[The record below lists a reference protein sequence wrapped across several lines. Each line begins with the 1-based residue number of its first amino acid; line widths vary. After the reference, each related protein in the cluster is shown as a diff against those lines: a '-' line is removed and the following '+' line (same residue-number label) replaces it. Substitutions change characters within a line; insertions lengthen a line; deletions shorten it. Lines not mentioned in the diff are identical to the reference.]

1 MTETRVCIKG
11 NGMKHYNVTHN
22 WRTVASFALR
32 RILLFPAPLRFV
44 SDSSSYMR
52 AASVSIDGADDTRRN
67 AVYCSFS
74 RGGWPLVHAD
84 PVVPFEIEAHLDR
97 FDPKLNLS
105 DSFVLTYAFGFC
117 TFFLLFF
124 LQIFL
129 FYTLRGG
136 GGGIIYQKLIDNR
149 LYDLSVLL

>member
-1 MTETRVCIKG
+1 
-11 NGMKHYNVTHN
+11 
-22 WRTVASFALR
+22 
-32 RILLFPAPLRFV
+32 
-44 SDSSSYMR
+44 MR

-74 RGGWPLVHAD
+74 RGGWLVHAD

-117 TFFLLFF
+117 TFFLLFC

>member
-11 NGMKHYNVTHN
+11 NGMKHYIVTHN

-74 RGGWPLVHAD
+74 RGGWPLV
-84 PVVPFEIEAHLDR
+84 FEIEAHLDR

-105 DSFVLTYAFGFC
+105 DSLVLTYAFGFC

-149 LYDLSVLL
+149 LYLSVLL

>member
-1 MTETRVCIKG
+1 MEQ
-11 NGMKHYNVTHN
+11 M
-22 WRTVASFALR
+22 
-32 RILLFPAPLRFV
+32 ILAEMRFI
-44 SDSSSYMR
+44 
-52 AASVSIDGADDTRRN
+52 AAFQGE
-67 AVYCSFS
+67 
-74 RGGWPLVHAD
+74 GGHAD

-117 TFFLLFF
+117 KFFLLFF

-136 GGGIIYQKLIDNR
+136 GGGIIYKKRIKN
-149 LYDLSVLL
+149 

>member
-1 MTETRVCIKG
+1 MILAEMRFIAAFQGEGGRSSTRI
-11 NGMKHYNVTHN
+11 
-22 WRTVASFALR
+22 
-32 RILLFPAPLRFV
+32 
-44 SDSSSYMR
+44 
-52 AASVSIDGADDTRRN
+52 
-67 AVYCSFS
+67 
-74 RGGWPLVHAD
+74 
-84 PVVPFEIEAHLDR
+84 PFEIEAHLDR

>member
-1 MTETRVCIKG
+1 
-11 NGMKHYNVTHN
+11 
-22 WRTVASFALR
+22 
-32 RILLFPAPLRFV
+32 
-44 SDSSSYMR
+44 MR

-117 TFFLLFF
+117 TFFLLF
-124 LQIFL
+124 L

-136 GGGIIYQKLIDNR
+136 GGGIIYKKRIKN
-149 LYDLSVLL
+149 